1 MNSLKIEP
9 ADNSKHL
16 IMELWH
22 SFSKVYRNGKKRIEQ
37 ELEKHS
43 IKTLELRLLFSISK
57 EGKCPI
63 GSLASEINVT
73 SAWVTGIVEELENR
87 NLVKKLRNPNDR
99 RIIDV
104 SLTPAGKKLVK
115 TGMKIYEDLVGDA
128 IKGLSLEE
136 LKEFERIL
144 MKVNSSIQSSD

>member
-1 MNSLKIEP
+1 MNSVKI
-9 ADNSKHL
+9 DRVDSSKR
-16 IMELWH
+16 MTTELWH
-22 SFSKVYRNGKKRIEQ
+22 SFSNVYINGKKRIAR

-43 IKTLELRLLFSISK
+43 IKPLELRLLFSISK
-57 EGKCPI
+57 EGECPI

-87 NLVKKLRNPNDR
+87 NLVRKHRRANDR
-99 RIIDV
+99 RIIEV

-128 IKGLSLEE
+128 VKGLSPEE

-144 MKVNSSIQSSD
+144 MKVNASIQSSS

>member
-1 MNSLKIEP
+1 MNSLKVKDITTDQRP
-9 ADNSKHL
+9 AMD
-16 IMELWH
+16 LWH
-22 SFSKVYRNGKKRIEQ
+22 SFSNVYRNGKKRIER

-73 SAWVTGIVEELENR
+73 SAWVTGIVEDLESKK
-87 NLVKKLRNPNDR
+87 LVKKNRNTDDR
-99 RIIDV
+99 RVIEV
-104 SLTPAGKKLVK
+104 SLTVAGKKLVK
-115 TGMKIYEDLVGDA
+115 TGMKIYEDLISDA
-128 IKGLSLEE
+128 IKSLSPDE

-144 MKVNSSIQSSD
+144 SKVNSSIQSRN

>member
-9 ADNSKHL
+9 ADNSKHMA
-16 IMELWH
+16 IELWH
-22 SFSKVYRNGKKRIEQ
+22 SFSKVYRNGKKRIER

-57 EGKCPI
+57 EGGCPI
-63 GSLASEINVT
+63 GTLASEINVT

-87 NLVKKLRNPNDR
+87 NLVKKHRNANDR

-115 TGMKIYEDLVGDA
+115 TGMKIYESLVEEA
-128 IKGLSLEE
+128 IKDLSLEE

-144 MKVNSSIQSSD
+144 MKVNSSIQSSN